1 MAARRWTSGFTL
13 RTPVHSRCHGMRVSV
28 TGATSVRRKC
38 HSTKWSVPRTMRITS
53 IRASF
58 RFRKPTRWNSNR
70 PPVSDARGRRRPL
83 LPIRPAAFTIA
94 RRGRGI
100 AERPRRA
107 RKKGKEMI
115 VEKGFPRRLIK
126 ETLANIAALVAL
138 TLMSGTVTADQT
150 TTTAQ
155 LAIDQF
161 DECAESLFK
170 DDFDPAEVDYELS
183 LNKEA
188 VLFLS
193 AKWRSHDGTINILT
207 RIRSIGSTV
216 IREMTMTQNGAS
228 NDELPP
234 PAAKV
239 KEHIAK
245 VFEEC
250 PPEKEDIDCAD
261 AVTERFN
268 GIEQVVRNN
277 LEYPD
282 VTVEKYTSNE
292 QVFRASKEVQRGSI
306 DDYSL
311 VLNGAT

>member
-1 MAARRWTSGFTL
+1 MPRSDSASRQGGILTGHRF
-13 RTPVHSRCHGMRVSV
+13 RTPEVVVDLFSR
-28 TGATSVRRKC
+28 
-38 HSTKWSVPRTMRITS
+38 
-53 IRASF
+53 SF
-58 RFRKPTRWNSNR
+58 REYSRSRGG
-70 PPVSDARGRRRPL
+70 DAASLRGL
-83 LPIRPAAFTIA
+83 DVL
-94 RRGRGI
+94 
-100 AERPRRA
+100 E
-107 RKKGKEMI
+107 KKGKEMI
-115 VEKGFPRRLIK
+115 VEKGFPRRNRIVGGRGPNPRGRLRLIK
-126 ETLANIAALVAL
+126 ETLVNIAALVAL

-150 TTTAQ
+150 TKTTAQ

-170 DDFDPAEVDYELS
+170 DEFDPADVDYELS

-207 RIRSIGSTV
+207 RIRSIGGTV

-261 AVTERFN
+261 AVSERFN
-268 GIEQVVRNN
+268 GIEQVVRHN

-282 VTVEKYTSNE
+282 VTPRWCVCEAA
-292 QVFRASKEVQRGSI
+292 VHAAS
-306 DDYSL
+306 D
-311 VLNGAT
+311 